1 MKLCFESGQSLKL
14 RPTRFIA
21 PLFLLLLLNL
31 YFNDV
36 TEALS
41 QVYTN
46 HFLVHLNKPGI
57 ENAHRVA
64 KRHGFINRGMVKF

>member
-1 MKLCFESGQSLKL
+1 MVKTGITTKFFLF
-14 RPTRFIA
+14 
-21 PLFLLLLLNL
+21 FLLFT

-36 TEALS
+36 TEAIS
-41 QVYTN
+41 QIYTN

-64 KRHGFINRGMVKF
+64 KRNGFINRGMVKFNYINYKFKNK